1 MIRAIYG
8 TISLKNGTFFGGFC
22 SVPKGVLDGCGIAQ
36 RTRKGGAFL
45 ALLRKFN
52 AALLKIASWG
62 VILSMAA
69 IAIVIPYEVFGRYV
83 LGNMSTWTGEFSQYA
98 LVWASMMGGVVGL
111 KRGYQVGITTLIDR
125 LPPRPART
133 LQCAGYLFM
142 LFFFILMT
150 YHGIGQMLM
159 NANQTSSTMGI
170 RMSIPYAALPAG
182 FFVMLC
188 VTLEQLLDFLNGA
201 PMRGK

>member
-1 MIRAIYG
+1 MDSVRAR
-8 TISLKNGTFFGGFC
+8 SDC
-22 SVPKGVLDGCGIAQ
+22 RMVAVSRKG
-36 RTRKGGAFL
+36 REKGGAFL
-45 ALLRKFN
+45 ALLRSFN
-52 AALLKIASWG
+52 AALLKFASWG

-83 LGNMSTWTGEFSQYA
+83 LGSMSTWTGEFSQYA

-125 LPPRPART
+125 LPPRPARL
-133 LQCAGYLFM
+133 LQGAGVLFM
-142 LFFFILMT
+142 LFFFALMT
-150 YHGIGQMLM
+150 VHGIGQVMM

>member
-1 MIRAIYG
+1 M
-8 TISLKNGTFFGGFC
+8 
-22 SVPKGVLDGCGIAQ
+22 
-36 RTRKGGAFL
+36 
-45 ALLRKFN
+45 ALLRSFN
-52 AALLKIASWG
+52 AVLLKFASWG
-62 VILSMAA
+62 VVLSMAA

-83 LGNMSTWTGEFSQYA
+83 LGSMSTWTGEFSQYA
-98 LVWASMMGGVVGL
+98 LVWASMMGGGVGL

-125 LPPRPART
+125 LPPQPARL
-133 LQCAGYLFM
+133 LQGAGVLFM
-142 LFFFILMT
+142 LFFFALMT
-150 YHGIGQMLM
+150 VHGIGQVMM